1 MPGGF
6 LELFK
11 EIKNETAVWGEI
23 PVWQFF
29 ITKRDTPG
37 RKIFVSGTVPGTK
50 INRFCLAGIGE
61 YNKFISPG

>member
-1 MPGGF
+1 MPGEF

-29 ITKRDTPG
+29 IT
-37 RKIFVSGTVPGTK
+37 IAVPV
-50 INRFCLAGIGE
+50 NNA
-61 YNKFISPG
+61 S

>member
-37 RKIFVSGTVPGTK
+37 RKIFVSGMVSGTK
-50 INRFCLAGIGE
+50 INIFLPGWYWR
-61 YNKFISPG
+61 IS